1 MIPLYLVVVILAS
14 LGSLLVIVAVFKTKT
29 NVYIGEET
37 LLIKVKLV
45 ENIRVIQPVHN
56 DQTSQ

>member
-1 MIPLYLVVVILAS
+1 MIPFYLVVVILAS
-14 LGSLLVIVAVFKTKT
+14 LGSLLVILAVFKTKT

-37 LLIKVKLV
+37 LLIKLKLV

-56 DQTSQ
+56 DWTSQ